1 MKTIRSLLLLLL
13 TVSLLLSLV
22 SCGEPIDRIER
33 ILTEEGFT
41 VVRTE
46 EKLHADLEARLEAT
60 RPGEWLDVY
69 VFKEDKKDV
78 AETMYQ
84 SMLKNYEK
92 LPNMIAVLDGTT
104 LIHGHRTVYLL
115 LE

>member
-1 MKTIRSLLLLLL
+1 MKHLRGLLLLL
-13 TVSLLLSLV
+13 VISSLLLSLV

-33 ILTEEGFT
+33 ILTQEGFA

-46 EKLHADLEARLEAT
+46 EELHADLEARLEAT
-60 RPGEWLDVY
+60 RGSEWLDVY
-69 VFKEDKKDV
+69 VFKEEKRDA
-78 AETMYQ
+78 AEAMYH
-84 SMLKNYEK
+84 SMLNTYED

-104 LIHGHRTVYLL
+104 LIHGHRTAYLL